1 MATDAIGTLHP
12 RQAVFFVA
20 ALLALPGSPLMAADG
35 IIENGAVWRDTSGK
49 EIWCNGGH
57 MIRRGDT
64 FYWVGYETAPRRPW
78 HIKLYSSKNLAD
90 WKFESNLI
98 GQQGAF
104 ATFGWAGRPAMLH
117 HRKTG
122 RYVILF
128 EADSPKWRRHKV
140 GFARCDRIDGKYELA
155 ACVHPEGTR
164 TTGDQSVYQ
173 EGGKGYLVCT
183 MDHDA
188 GGRKYLN
195 TSLAIFRLT
204 DDFLG
209 IKEKVYEGF
218 EGRTG
223 PAAERRHQSS
233 REASHI
239 IKVNGTY
246 YWLSSGLQGWNST
259 QTKYA
264 TAKSLAGPW
273 SRLKT
278 LPTDPRSG
286 DSYNTQHDF
295 VIPVVG
301 SQVTTW
307 LYVGDRYS
315 QWTRRGRG
323 RNIFLPLTWKDGSP
337 TLKWCPRW
345 KIDVATGTYE
355 ELPHKQAAP

>member
-1 MATDAIGTLHP
+1 
-12 RQAVFFVA
+12 
-20 ALLALPGSPLMAADG
+20 
-35 IIENGAVWRDTSGK
+35 
-49 EIWCNGGH
+49 
-57 MIRRGDT
+57 
-64 FYWVGYETAPRRPW
+64 VGYETGPRRPW

-90 WKFESNLI
+90 WTFESDLI
-98 GQQGAF
+98 GRKGAF
-104 ATFGWAGRPAMLH
+104 AIFGWAGRPAMLH

-128 EADSPKWRRHKV
+128 EGDSRKWTRHKV
-140 GFARCDRIDGKYELA
+140 GFAVCDRIDGTYELA
-155 ACVHPEGTR
+155 ACVHPEAAR

-173 EGGKGYLVCT
+173 EGEKGYLVCT

-204 DDFLG
+204 DDYLG

-218 EGRTG
+218 PGRTG
-223 PAAERRHQSS
+223 PAAARRHQSS
-233 REASHI
+233 REASHV
-239 IKVNGTY
+239 IKVDGTY
-246 YWLSSGLQGWNST
+246 YWLSSGLRGWNST
-259 QTKYA
+259 QTMYA

-273 SRLKT
+273 SPLKP

-295 VIPVVG
+295 VLPVVG
-301 SQVTTW
+301 SQGTCW

-315 QWTRRGRG
+315 QWTRRGTG

-337 TLKWCPRW
+337 TLTWCSRW
-345 KIDVATGTYE
+345 KIDVATGTYQV
-355 ELPHKQAAP
+355 LPERPPK